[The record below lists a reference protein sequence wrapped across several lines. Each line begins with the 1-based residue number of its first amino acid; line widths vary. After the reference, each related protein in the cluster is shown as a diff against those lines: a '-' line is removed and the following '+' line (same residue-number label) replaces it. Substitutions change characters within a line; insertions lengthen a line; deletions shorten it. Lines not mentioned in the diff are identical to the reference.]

1 MSMKNRRKRRK
12 GLSIKASALIG
23 AGIFVFIC
31 LLGIF
36 LYWQFKEDEVSAE
49 QMAEAEKAEEQNV
62 QKQDAAQEE
71 MSLEGKALQ
80 AKISEMLAD
89 MTLEEKAAQ
98 MFMITPEALTGTGQV
113 LEAGDMTREAIDKYP
128 VGGLI
133 YFTQNL
139 QDPEQVRSMT
149 GNVQKF
155 ARERTGLPMLLSVD
169 EEGGTIT
176 RFGGNLSF
184 DYDSSAD
191 MAGIGASGDPQQAYA
206 LGEKIGKFLGSL
218 GFNMDNA
225 PDADV
230 LTNLENTVVKDR
242 SFGSDCD
249 IVSEMAL
256 AELEGLEDQGV
267 KGLLKHFPGHGATT
281 ADTHEGYAYTDA
293 TLEEMK
299 SNELVPF
306 ADGIEAGVDII
317 MVGHISC
324 PQVTGN
330 EEPASL
336 SEKMITG
343 VLREEMGFDGVVI
356 TDAMNMGAIA
366 ENYSP
371 AEASVKAVLAGAD
384 MILMPEDFQ
393 QAYTGVL
400 NAVKSGKITQERIDA
415 SVTRIIG
422 LKLEM
427 SGYLENL
434 ENTGSE
440 EAEETGAYS
449 AVTKDTET
457 LPQNGYTVVIDA
469 GHQQQGNS
477 DQEPVGPGASETKAK
492 VASGTSGVST
502 GTPEYQ
508 LTLDVSLKLREELE
522 ERGYQVVMIRES
534 NEVDI
539 SNAERAEIAND
550 LVADAFIRVHANGS
564 TDSSVNGMMTICQT
578 PDNPYNG
585 DIYEES
591 RKLSDSVLDCAVAA
605 TGARKER
612 VWETDTM
619 SGINWAQVPT
629 TIVEMGYMTN
639 PEEDEKMAGEEY
651 QQQIAAGI
659 ADGIDRYLGL

>member
-1 MSMKNRRKRRK
+1 MS
-12 GLSIKASALIG
+12 
-23 AGIFVFIC
+23 AG
-31 LLGIF
+31 
-36 LYWQFKEDEVSAE
+36 
-49 QMAEAEKAEEQNV
+49 QMAEAEKAEEQSA
-62 QKQDAAQEE
+62 QKQDAVQEE
-71 MSLEGKALQ
+71 MPSEEELLQ
-80 AKISEMLAD
+80 AKISEMLTD

-113 LEAGDMTREAIDKYP
+113 LEAGDVTREAIDKYP

-139 QDPEQVRSMT
+139 QDPGQVRSMT

-155 ARERTGLPMLLSVD
+155 AEERIGLPMLLSVD
-169 EEGGTIT
+169 EEGGTVT
-176 RFGGNLSF
+176 RFGGNPSF
-184 DYDSSAD
+184 DYDPSAD
-191 MAGIGASGDPQQAYA
+191 MAGIGASGEPQQAYA
-206 LGEKIGKFLGSL
+206 LGEKIGKFLSSL

-230 LTNLENTVVKDR
+230 LTNPANTVVKDR

-249 IVSEMAL
+249 TVSEMAL

-343 VLREEMGFDGVVI
+343 VLREDMGFDGVVI

-371 AEASVKAVLAGAD
+371 AEAAVKAVLAGVD

-440 EAEETGAYS
+440 EAEGTGAYS
-449 AVTKDTET
+449 AAAKDTEA

-534 NEVDI
+534 NDVDI
-539 SNAERAEIAND
+539 SNAERAEVAND
-550 LVADAFIRVHANGS
+550 LAADAFIRVHANGS
-564 TDSSVNGMMTICQT
+564 TDSSVSGMMTICQT

-585 DIYEES
+585 DMYEES

-659 ADGIDRYLGL
+659 ADGIDVYLGL

>member
-1 MSMKNRRKRRK
+1 MKSRRKRRK
-12 GLSIKASALIG
+12 GPSIKVAALIG
-23 AGIFVFIC
+23 AGILVCIC
-31 LLGIF
+31 LSGIF
-36 LYWQFKEDEVSAE
+36 LYRQSKEDEVSAG
-49 QMAEAEKAEEQNV
+49 QMAEAEKAEEQSV
-62 QKQDAAQEE
+62 QKQDAVQEE
-71 MSLEGKALQ
+71 MPSEEELLQ
-80 AKISEMLAD
+80 AKISEMLTD

-113 LEAGDMTREAIDKYP
+113 LEAGDVTREAIDKYP

-139 QDPEQVRSMT
+139 QDPGQVRSMT

-155 ARERTGLPMLLSVD
+155 AEERIGLPMLLSVD
-169 EEGGTIT
+169 EEGGTVT
-176 RFGGNLSF
+176 RFGGNPSF
-184 DYDSSAD
+184 DYDPSAD
-191 MAGIGASGDPQQAYA
+191 MAGIGASGEPQQAYA
-206 LGEKIGKFLGSL
+206 LGEKIGKFLSSL

-230 LTNLENTVVKDR
+230 LTNPANTVVKDR

-249 IVSEMAL
+249 TVSEMAL

-343 VLREEMGFDGVVI
+343 VLREDMGFDGVVI

-371 AEASVKAVLAGAD
+371 AEAAVKAVLAGVD

-415 SVTRIIG
+415 SVIRIIG

-440 EAEETGAYS
+440 EAEGTGAYS
-449 AVTKDTET
+449 AAAKDTEA

-534 NEVDI
+534 NDVDI
-539 SNAERAEIAND
+539 SNAERAEVAND
-550 LVADAFIRVHANGS
+550 LAADAFIRVHANGS
-564 TDSSVNGMMTICQT
+564 TDSSVSGMMTICQT

-585 DIYEES
+585 DMYEES
-591 RKLSDSVLDCAVAA
+591 RKLAESVLDCAVAA

-659 ADGIDRYLGL
+659 ADGIDVYLGL

>member
-62 QKQDAAQEE
+62 QKQDATQEE

-249 IVSEMAL
+249 TVSEMAL

-434 ENTGSE
+434 ENKGSE

>member
-1 MSMKNRRKRRK
+1 MKNRRKRRK

-62 QKQDAAQEE
+62 QKQDATQEE

-249 IVSEMAL
+249 TVSEMAL

-299 SNELVPF
+299 LNELVPF

-427 SGYLENL
+427 SGYLENQ

-440 EAEETGAYS
+440 EAEEIGAYS

>member
-62 QKQDAAQEE
+62 QKQDATQEE

-249 IVSEMAL
+249 TVSEMAL

-427 SGYLENL
+427 SGYLENQ

-440 EAEETGAYS
+440 EAEEIGAYS

>member
-1 MSMKNRRKRRK
+1 MKNRRKRRK

-230 LTNLENTVVKDR
+230 LTNLKNTVVKDR

-249 IVSEMAL
+249 TVSEMAL

-371 AEASVKAVLAGAD
+371 AEASVKAVVAGAD
-384 MILMPEDFQ
+384 MVLMQEDFQ

-427 SGYLENL
+427 SGYLENQ